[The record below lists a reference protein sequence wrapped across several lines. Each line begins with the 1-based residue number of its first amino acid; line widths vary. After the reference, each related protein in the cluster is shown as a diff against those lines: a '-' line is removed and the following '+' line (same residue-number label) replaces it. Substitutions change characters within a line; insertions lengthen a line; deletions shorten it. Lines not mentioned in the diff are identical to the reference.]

1 MTQREIMEEI
11 YQKLHDSDIEVKN
24 RIANGESC
32 SVFAKVKEGLYE
44 EMKNLAKQNGFE
56 VGCFENLWLAAVK
69 RYTADLGISPD
80 QRRID

>member
-1 MTQREIMEEI
+1 MTQREIMEVI
-11 YQKLHDSDIEVKN
+11 YRKLHDSDIEVKN

-44 EMKNLAKQNGFE
+44 EMKNLAKQNGF
-56 VGCFENLWLAAVK
+56 VGGCFENLWLAAVK

-80 QRRID
+80 QRKID

>member
-11 YQKLHDSDIEVKN
+11 HRKLHDSDIEIKN

-32 SVFAKVKEGLYE
+32 SVHAKVKEELYE
-44 EMKNLAKQNGFE
+44 KMKNLAKQNGF
-56 VGCFENLWLAAVK
+56 VGECFENLWLTAVK
-69 RYTADLGISPD
+69 RYTVDLGISPD